1 MWISRA
7 FKTLFNFF
15 EEWMKRVVFETTY
28 MTLYIDVVILSNN
41 SIKVGF
47 SPSKKVRIICFH
59 EGP

>member
-41 SIKVGF
+41 SIKVGL